1 MIRLTLALALILF
14 FQSCLP
20 TRSVIYN
27 IPRTGTNNIFPLAT
41 VKADSVPFHFPE
53 KIDDDFGKKYKMANL
68 FNLFDQTDLETTLR
82 EKDTRAFLVIHR
94 DTIIYEKYFKG
105 KDAQSYLTSFSMAK
119 SVVSS
124 LLGIAL
130 DESKIQSIQE
140 PFCKYF
146 PEIDCE
152 KFGEVTIEH
161 LLQHTSGI
169 KYNGLAK
176 LYYGKNLAKRVMPK
190 GFRYPPGIKFS
201 YDNANSQ
208 ILGMLIER
216 VYQKPIY
223 EVWEEKVW
231 SKIGT
236 AYPIRWAVDGKKTKQ
251 AKTFCCIDAT
261 ARDFAKL
268 GRLWKNNGIYNE
280 QQIIPKFWIDSVR
293 APKIED
299 GAAINYKYHFWRA
312 PSAYNCFTATGMY
325 GQLIFVCP
333 EKDLMFIRLGEKTNL
348 QMDDKF
354 WIPVFLQ
361 LIDQMEVNGDFKH

>member
-1 MIRLTLALALILF
+1 MKKVFYLLIIIPYL
-14 FQSCLP
+14 QSCLP
-20 TRSVIYN
+20 TRAVIYN
-27 IPRTGTNNIFPLAT
+27 IPRVNTNNIFPLAT
-41 VKADSVPFHFPE
+41 VKPDSVPFYFSE
-53 KIDDDFGKKYKMANL
+53 KLDSDFGKKYKMANL
-68 FNLFDQTDLETTLR
+68 FNLFEQRDLETTLK
-82 EKDTRAFLVIHR
+82 EKDTRAFLVIHK

-105 KDAQSYLTSFSMAK
+105 KNEQSYLTSFSMAK
-119 SVVSS
+119 SIVSS

-130 DESKIQSIQE
+130 QEGKIQSIQE

-152 KFGEVTIEH
+152 KFGDVTIEH

-176 LYYGKNLAKRVMPK
+176 LYYGKNLAKKVLPK
-190 GFRYPPGIKFS
+190 GFHYPPGTKFS

-208 ILGMLIER
+208 ILGMLIEK

-236 AYPIRWAVDGKKTKQ
+236 EQPIHWAMDGKKTRQ

-268 GRLWKNNGIYNE
+268 GRVWKNDGMYSGK
-280 QQIIPKFWIDSVR
+280 QIIPKFWIDSVR
-293 APKIED
+293 SPRTGE

-312 PSAYNCFTATGMY
+312 PSAYNCFTAAGMY
-325 GQLIFVCP
+325 GQLIFMCP

-361 LIDQMEVNGDFKH
+361 LIDQMEVDGYFK